1 MFIDQ
6 AINRLIKRSA
16 LDEAI
21 KIVIT
26 QSSPVTRANAE
37 LVNVIG
43 SYILIEQYLSEWR
56 LH

>member
-43 SYILIEQYLSEWR
+43 SYILIEQYLSE
-56 LH
+56 